1 MCNFYSFYRNTNTE
15 LARNMN
21 KIIIFPFFF
30 SCCRQTFFCVS
41 FLQCFLKNQNIY
53 YHGKE
58 KLLVKHGSSPP
69 KAGLQRLCYTSPPT
83 CTSSFCYKEKSL
95 GCHPAAQCRANCLH
109 LPLFLPA
116 SEALRSYLFIFS
128 HAARPA
134 HCHSAHPFFPKR
146 KDAVEVLGD
155 RDFPHTSRLL
165 RKPC

>member
-1 MCNFYSFYRNTNTE
+1 MLPTNIFLCQLFAVLFKESKHLLSWEGKVACETRE
-15 LARNMN
+15 LTTKGRVAEAVLHLPTN
-21 KIIIFPFFF
+21 
-30 SCCRQTFFCVS
+30 
-41 FLQCFLKNQNIY
+41 L
-53 YHGKE
+53 H
-58 KLLVKHGSSPP
+58 LVNLH
-69 KAGLQRLCYTSPPT
+69 
-83 CTSSFCYKEKSL
+83 FYKEKSL